1 MPAPA
6 LLLGHLELELAFVVL
21 RPAATELVEPSVGVG
36 LDRVVA
42 IEIDQPPEHRSG
54 HCGLQVDLDFQL
66 VDIARRFRLDQSRL
80 LVLRKLGMIRKV
92 ETGFRK
98 DHAPPMT
105 DRAACSGHAP
115 NVKKAVRFQIGPNA

>member
-21 RPAATELVEPSVGVG
+21 RPTELVEPSVGVG
-36 LDRVVA
+36 LDRIVA
-42 IEIDQPPEHRSG
+42 IEIDQPSEHRWG
-54 HCGLQVDLDFQL
+54 HCGIQVDLDVQL

-80 LVLRKLGMIRKV
+80 LVLRKLEHDPEKWRPVFG
-92 ETGFRK
+92 K

-105 DRAACSGHAP
+105 DRAACSEHAP
-115 NVKKAVRFQIGPNA
+115 NAKKAVRFQIGPNA